1 MVPSKGDDTLSD
13 YLDYL
18 ENNDIPTKQV
28 DDEYFAEVD
37 GRIYKVGNENTFNVN
52 YVEKGTISEPRIS
65 KVEVKNKTNNTINID
80 VESFRMDGG
89 TYTYY
94 ISTDESD
101 FSEAKGTNTDGTF
114 TFTNLEKGNT
124 YYIKVVGETDNGT
137 TSKVIT
143 QKIPRLPDADGSIT
157 YAITWSNGVANVSL
171 ETQSKY
177 NIESSLD
184 DNTYSKI
191 TTRNGLQSG
200 TTVYARLTDGT
211 FYGDKIEIEVVD
223 NTAPN
228 ISLAVTNTTT
238 KSITVNA
245 TATDTESGISGSSYT
260 FYIAKT
266 LEEIGT
272 VAANG
277 TSLTGEYTFD
287 NLEQNTT
294 YYIKAKI
301 TDKAENTGESEEL
314 TGTTKLIPSAETSIA
329 RNLSWAADGTVKIA
343 LSTEEDFTIQYSLD
357 RTTWQNYLDTISAE
371 NNSKVYVV
379 LTDGLNY
386 GEDYELVL
394 ADNEGPNVEIT
405 KDTLTT
411 NSIKV
416 NVNAVDSV
424 AGMPETPQ
432 YNYYIKQA
440 GSASYTQIATNV
452 TSNTYTFTGLTSG
465 TSYNIKVTTSDILGN
480 VGTKEET
487 FTTPTFNYSN
497 GNISFSS
504 PSWSGGKATVT
515 LTNNTSYNIQYK
527 VVQEGETMDWAVG
540 LTTTDQRSVNVTNL
554 LNNYSIYARL
564 YDGTNYTTGYA
575 NIQVTDTTAP
585 TATVSGNPE
594 QWQNT
599 NVTLTVNAEDNESG
613 LANLC
618 YSFDNGT
625 TWQASNTKEYEEN
638 TSGIVIKVKDVA
650 GNVYTNPSL
659 NITKIDKTG
668 PVISTETETTP
679 NTITVTITDLTD
691 AGVGAPATQ
700 NITYKIAETEAGLT
714 SATSNTLNYSSSNNQ
729 IEFTDLTQSTT
740 YYIELQAQDSLG
752 NVTTKVLDLATG
764 SLNASTSSITI
775 TDPTWSNQTASVSIT
790 NSSTYK
796 LQYQVVTQGNTFN
809 VNSGWTT
816 TEETTVSVTNLN
828 SSDTVYARLTDDTNY
843 SSYTYKQVIDETAP
857 TATISGNPNQWQNTN
872 VTLTISAE
880 DNESGLAE
888 KPYSFDRRNYVAGRK
903 HIHI

>member
-1 MVPSKGDDTLSD
+1 MVPSKGYDTLSD

-80 VESFRMDGG
+80 VESFRMEGG

-94 ISTDESD
+94 ISTDDSE
-101 FSEAKGTNTDGTF
+101 FSEADGTNTDGTF

-177 NIESSLD
+177 YIESSLD

-191 TTRNGLQSG
+191 TTRTGLQNG
-200 TTVYARLTDGT
+200 NKVYARLTDGT
-211 FYGDKIEIEVVD
+211 FYGEKIEIPVLD
-223 NTAPN
+223 TTAPEV
-228 ISLAVTNTTT
+228 SLAITGTTT

-245 TATDTESGISGSSYT
+245 TATDTESGISGNSYT

-294 YYIKAKI
+294 YYIKVKI

-314 TGTTKLIPSAETSIA
+314 TGTTKLIPSAQTSIA
-329 RNLSWAADGTVKIA
+329 RNMNWSANGTVEIT
-343 LSTEEDFTIQYSLD
+343 LSTEEDFTIQYSTN
-357 RTTWQNYLDTISAE
+357 RTNWQNYTGQISAE
-371 NNSKVYVV
+371 NNSSIYAV

-386 GEDYELVL
+386 GEDYEIAL
-394 ADNEGPNVEIT
+394 ADNDGPNVEISR
-405 KDTLTT
+405 DTLTT

-416 NVNAVDSV
+416 TVNAKDTV
-424 AGMPETPQ
+424 AGMPSTPL
-432 YNYYIKQA
+432 YNYYIKQS
-440 GSASYTQIATNV
+440 GSTSYTQIATN
-452 TSNTYTFTGLTSG
+452 TTQSSYTFTGLNSG
-465 TSYNIKVTTSDILGN
+465 ITYNIKVTTSDILGN
-480 VGTKEET
+480 VGTGESS
-487 FTTPTFNYSN
+487 FTTSTFNYQN
-497 GNISFSS
+497 GNITFSS
-504 PSWSGGKATVT
+504 PSWSQGKATITV
-515 LTNNTSYNIQYK
+515 TNNTSYNMQYK
-527 VVQEGETMDWAVG
+527 IVPEGGTMDWAEG
-540 LTTTDQRSVNVTNL
+540 LTTTENRTVDVGNL

-585 TATVSGNPE
+585 TVTVSGNPTE
-594 QWQNT
+594 WQNID
-599 NVTLTVNAEDNESG
+599 VTLTVTASDTESG

-618 YSFDNGT
+618 YSFDNGA

-679 NTITVTITDLTD
+679 NTITVTITNLTD
-691 AGVGAPATQ
+691 AGVGAPGSQ
-700 NITYKIAETEAGLT
+700 NITYKIAQTEAGLT
-714 SATSNTLNYSSSNNQ
+714 SATSKTLNYSSSNNQ
-729 IEFTDLTQSTT
+729 IEFTDLAQSTT
-740 YYIELQAQDSLG
+740 YYIELQAEDSLG

-764 SLNASTSSITI
+764 SLNTSTSSITI

-790 NSSTYK
+790 NNSTYK